1 MSRFTS
7 DALRVGVATLGVAVA
22 CALASCEL
30 ATVAV
35 APTEAGIV
43 VHAVLNTMATNQ
55 VVLLERTLVGAANV
69 PDTSFDSSDPIVSAG
84 GIPISGAAVD
94 VIDSLGRVTRAVE
107 DRTVLTTGKGAGVYR
122 VPLPGSSLIL
132 GGKYQLRVRT
142 TAGEELTAFTRIPR
156 AEVRA
161 VGGLSRTINRD
172 HDVVSVSWNATP
184 NARTYAVRI
193 ETPYGPFFLFT
204 DSTRVRLT
212 GDLRNV
218 FADDFQRVFLPGF
231 RQDIVIAAVDSN
243 FYDYYRTNNDPFTG
257 SGVINRVTG
266 GIGMF
271 GSFALLNSGTLTVI
285 ADRTEPVEG
294 RYRFIAASS
303 SGAVPPT
310 TDMTIYVESKGAR
323 SDLPN
328 ALTGR
333 FTAANGRTD
342 GVIGEQLGQQV
353 SLSLL
358 NNQLAG
364 SRFDSF
370 VGILRGD
377 TLTGTFARNGGTSV
391 FLRTP

>member
-1 MSRFTS
+1 MSRFIS
-7 DALRVGVATLGVAVA
+7 DTLRVGVAALGAAVV

-30 ATVAV
+30 ATVTV
-35 APTEAGIV
+35 PRTEAGIV
-43 VHAVLNTMATNQ
+43 VHAVLNTSAANQ
-55 VVLLERTLVGAANV
+55 VVLVERTLVGAANI
-69 PDTSFDSSDPIVSAG
+69 PDTSFDLSDPIVSAG

-94 VIDSLGRVTRAVE
+94 IIDSLGRATRAVE

-122 VPLPGSSLIL
+122 VPIAGSTLVL
-132 GGKYQLRVRT
+132 GARYQLRVLT
-142 TAGEELTAFTRIPR
+142 TAGEKVTAFTRIPR

-172 HDVVSVSWNATP
+172 HDVVTVQWNTTP

-204 DSTRVRLT
+204 DSTHVRLT
-212 GDLRNV
+212 GELRNL
-218 FADDFQRVFLPGF
+218 FANDFQRVFQPGF
-231 RQDIVIAAVDSN
+231 RQDIVVAAVDSN

-257 SGVINRVTG
+257 SGIINRVTG

-294 RYRFIAASS
+294 RYRLIAASS
-303 SGAVPPT
+303 SGAAPPT
-310 TDMTIYVESKGAR
+310 SDMTIYLESKGAR

-328 ALTGR
+328 SLSGR
-333 FTAANGRTD
+333 FTGSNGRID
-342 GVIGEQLGQQV
+342 GVIGEQLGQQIT
-353 SLSLL
+353 LSLL
-358 NNQLAG
+358 NNQMAG
-364 SRFDSF
+364 NRFDAF
-370 VGILRGD
+370 TGILHGD
-377 TLTGTFARNGGTSV
+377 TLTGTFERNGGTAV